1 MKPPS
6 VFLGLLLLL
15 LLGVLLALSV
25 GKFSLSVPEVV
36 QALLRQGSEN
46 AQTVVWNVR
55 LPRILAAIV
64 VGAALAAAGVAYQ
77 GMFRNPLVAP
87 DILGAAAG
95 AGFGASLAILLSLP
109 ILLIQ
114 GLAFV
119 GGMLAVGLVYFMAQA
134 VRRHDP
140 VLVLVLTGVAVG
152 TLFSSGTSLIKV
164 LADPSVQLP
173 SITFWLMGGLNG
185 VTSKELPLL
194 TGLVGLG
201 LIPLI
206 LLRWRINLLS
216 LPDEEAASLGVHVGR
231 LRLVLIVAATL
242 MTSAAVAVTGIIGW
256 VGLVVPH
263 AARLLVGPE
272 LSRLLPVAMVL
283 GGLFLLV
290 ADTLARTAALIEI
303 PLGILTAAVGVPV
316 FLALLMRGGRS

>member
-36 QALLRQGSEN
+36 QALLRQGGEN

-114 GLAFV
+114 GLAFA
-119 GGMLAVGLVYFMAQA
+119 GGLLAVGLVYFMAQA
-134 VRRHDP
+134 VRRRDP

-316 FLALLMRGGRS
+316 FLVLLMRGGRA